1 MRRKLRAALSLLT
14 CAAITMTGCA
24 PKQPFFF
31 KEDGDLSHWVGV
43 ATQIEH
49 PDVETQSLSEVTNVA
64 QPFTLSNQQHIEI
77 WEVELEQAV
86 QYALE
91 NSKVMRTLGGRRA
104 NFGQRPQQDESP
116 ESLQRAPSSIA
127 TVYDPAIIESDPFY
141 GVEGAL
147 SAFDAQL
154 RSGLTYAKTDRPQ
167 NFTLQGASIFN
178 LIRQQD
184 LTTFNNSLT
193 KRSATGGQWGLSTQ
207 TIFDTNNS
215 PIRQVPGDVLQ
226 TVDLSVSQPL
236 LQGAGTFFN
245 RIAGPYD
252 PFTGTGTVQFDGV
265 VLARIRTD
273 ISLADFE
280 AGVRNLVNEVE
291 NSYWDLYFAYRN
303 LEALKVGR
311 DSALSTW
318 QKVYSLYKS
327 ETKGGEADKEAQA
340 REQYYFFRS
349 LVETGMSDLYR
360 AESRLRFVMGLAA
373 SDGRLIAPTTE
384 PTTAKVVFDWNEIHC
399 EALMRS
405 VELRQQKWRIKQRE
419 LELMASKNLLLPRL
433 DASARYRFLGLGDE
447 WWSNNGRDYNGQG
460 NTLRGTNAISGI
472 TQGDFQEAELG
483 LNFQMDLGF
492 RRALT
497 TVRQQQLFLAR
508 ERSVLQD
515 QELELSHQLTEAVR
529 LLDTNYTLV
538 QTIFNRRLAAERQV
552 KSVEAAYKNG
562 TVTFDLLLDAQRRQA
577 DAESAYYRALA
588 DYNRGIA
595 QVHYR
600 KGSLLEYNNVLLAE
614 GPWPGK
620 AYFDAKRRARERDA
634 GHYIDY
640 GYTRPSVMS
649 RGPVEQHQ
657 NAGEVIDGAII
668 NPGQSY
674 ESHGE
679 LIQPQKAPL
688 QQPVEQ
694 PSVLRKPK
702 QLSMSGKPN
711 GSELDSLLVK
721 GDVSNQNVRQTS
733 AYAEVGGDADSTKNK
748 APAAAT
754 QPMWRSMPVAAES
767 EGSESNVR
775 PVSGTPWKA
784 SPRVPQGP
792 QPLSGMTK
800 SNETT
805 NSQGVV
811 ISRSNPQGSIHEP
824 TTSDSAPAPRRAA
837 AKWQGVER

>member
-1 MRRKLRAALSLLT
+1 MRRKLRAALSLMT
-14 CAAITMTGCA
+14 CAAITITGCA

-49 PDVETQSLSEVTNVA
+49 SDVDTQSLSEVTNVA
-64 QPFTLSNQQHIEI
+64 QPFTLSNQQHAEI
-77 WEVELEQAV
+77 WELELETAV

-116 ESLQRAPSSIA
+116 ESLQRAPASIA
-127 TVYDPAIIESDPFY
+127 TVYDPAIIESDPFF

-147 SAFDAQL
+147 SAFDAQIQ
-154 RSGLTYAKTDRPQ
+154 SGLTYAKTDRPQ
-167 NFTLQGASIFN
+167 NFTANAGTIFN
-178 LIRQQD
+178 LVREQD
-184 LTTFNNSLT
+184 LATWNNSLT
-193 KRSATGGQWGLSTQ
+193 KRSATGAQFGVSTQ
-207 TIFDTNNS
+207 TIYDNNNS
-215 PIRQVPGDVLQ
+215 PIRQVPSDYFQ
-226 TVDLSVSQPL
+226 SVDMFWRQPL
-236 LQGAGTFFN
+236 LQGAGTFYN

-252 PFTGTGTVQFDGV
+252 PFTGSGTVQFDGV

-291 NSYWDLYFAYRN
+291 NGYWDLYFAYRN
-303 LEALKVGR
+303 LEALKTGR

-318 QKVYSLYKS
+318 QRVYSLYTTKS
-327 ETKGGEADKEAQA
+327 RGGEADKEAQA

-349 LVETGMSDLYR
+349 QVETGLSDLYR
-360 AESRLRFVMGLAA
+360 AESRLRFIMGLAA
-373 SDGRLIAPTTE
+373 TDGRLIAPTTE
-384 PTTAKVVFDWNEIHC
+384 PTTAKVVFDWNEAHC

-433 DASARYRFLGLGDE
+433 DATARYRFLGLGDD
-447 WWSNNGRDYNGQG
+447 WWSNNGRDFDGVG
-460 NTLRGTNAISGI
+460 NTLAGTDAISGL
-472 TQGDFQEAELG
+472 TQGDFQESEIG
-483 LNFQMDLGF
+483 LNLQFDLGF

-515 QELELSHQLTEAVR
+515 QELELSHQLTESVR
-529 LLDTNYTLV
+529 ILDTNYTLV

-552 KSVEAAYKNG
+552 KSVEAAYKGG

-588 DYNRGIA
+588 DYNRAIA

-640 GYTRPSVMS
+640 GYTRPGVLS

-657 NAGEVIDGAII
+657 NAGEIIDGAII
-668 NPGQSY
+668 HHGHSHDGQEF
-674 ESHGE
+674 ESA
-679 LIQPQKAPL
+679 QPI

-702 QLSMSGKPN
+702 QLSMMGQQDR
-711 GSELDSLLVK
+711 ELDKLLVK
-721 GDVSNQNVRQTS
+721 SDAGNQNVRLTS
-733 AYAEVGGDADSTKNK
+733 AYAEVEGDKNR
-748 APAAAT
+748 ALTAAT
-754 QPMWRSMPVAAES
+754 TPVWRSMPADTDSDDSSS
-767 EGSESNVR
+767 EAGQPAGVR
-775 PVSGTPWKA
+775 PVSPTPWKS
-784 SPRVPQGP
+784 SPQ
-792 QPLSGMTK
+792 SGLGVSPKKTAA
-800 SNETT
+800 NAERPELQNYGRDARATT
-805 NSQGVV
+805 
-811 ISRSNPQGSIHEP
+811 HEP
-824 TTSDSAPAPRRAA
+824 STSDSAPAARRAA